1 MVIDLAHIKRSVDG
15 PMAKSAEK
23 GARKM
28 VSTMSAMWK
37 TNSEYDEK
45 LL

>member
-1 MVIDLAHIKRSVDG
+1 MLSKGITPANAKHSV
-15 PMAKSAEK
+15 
-23 GARKM
+23 ARKM

-37 TNSEYDEK
+37 TGSEYDEK